1 MTAPFH
7 TIIPSLY
14 PSISYVNVIIMAYD
28 YEPPQSDIFGFF
40 IFTFVAGVVGL
51 TITKDGKFRLTLDY
65 QYLTTVCVAFTV
77 YIFPAIICLRVA
89 RGAALH
95 GPPVPRKLLYA
106 EAGICLA
113 NLMLTIVCGLL
124 KFVPRLTKELGPTD
138 LHKFI
143 NRATYQKAIKRDN
156 KIPKISEGDYLRDH
170 PNLWR
175 FAMAYF
181 FVRFLWI
188 YWVHIPICI
197 GINIYIAAKYHPPVM
212 NFDAIVFWTFVGI
225 VLVAV
230 TTWFCGKICPF
241 QAYIHFILILNSIFT
256 CYFIAD
262 TSYLA
267 NLLLGAL
274 AIYLSTT
281 YDMINEKSL
290 KIKKIY
296 HLPSVWWFEMTA
308 WRSGTPEAEDAPW
321 EKKDKEGGGQG
332 GEEDK
337 EDQQPIQGP
346 IARKPKEK
354 DQMVYESEMGEMDEM
369 PESRVVCPISQPV
382 GFTRSRSGA

>member
-1 MTAPFH
+1 
-7 TIIPSLY
+7 
-14 PSISYVNVIIMAYD
+14 MAYD

-40 IFTFVAGVVGL
+40 IFTFVAGIVGL
-51 TITKDGKFRLTLDY
+51 TITKDGKFRSTLEY
-65 QYLTTVCVAFTV
+65 QYLTTACLAFTV

-95 GPPVPRKLLYA
+95 GPPVPRNLLYA

-113 NLMLTIVCGLL
+113 NLVLTIVCGLL
-124 KFVPRLTKELGPTD
+124 KFVPPLTKRLAPTD
-138 LHKFI
+138 LHKLI
-143 NRATYQKAIKRDN
+143 NRATYQKALERGN
-156 KIPKISEGDYLRDH
+156 KIPEIWEGGYLRDH
-170 PNLWR
+170 PSLWR

-197 GINIYIAAKYHPPVM
+197 GINVYIAAKHHPPVM
-212 NFDAIVFWTFVGI
+212 DFDAIVFWIFIGI

-230 TTWFCGKICPF
+230 TIWFCLKICLF
-241 QAYIHFILILNSIFT
+241 QAYIHFVLILNSIFT

-281 YDMINEKSL
+281 YDMINDRL
-290 KIKKIY
+290 VKKMY
-296 HLPSVWWFEMTA
+296 QLPSAWWFEMTA
-308 WRSGTPEAEDAPW
+308 WRSGTPEAEEAPW
-321 EKKDKEGGGQG
+321 

-337 EDQQPIQGP
+337 AQVQPPLQLVIGP
-346 IARKPKEK
+346 PARKLPKYKAEECEENEEPTPPELKVKWPMGPQPLGGIRGEPQEDNDQNTVQRLEHSGVSEK
-354 DQMVYESEMGEMDEM
+354 EDNEGSSV
-369 PESRVVCPISQPV
+369 
-382 GFTRSRSGA
+382 

>member
-1 MTAPFH
+1 
-7 TIIPSLY
+7 
-14 PSISYVNVIIMAYD
+14 MAYD

-40 IFTFVAGVVGL
+40 IFTFVASVVGL
-51 TITKDGKFRLTLDY
+51 TITKDGKFRLSLAY
-65 QYLTTVCVAFTV
+65 QHLTTACLAFTV
-77 YIFPAIICLRVA
+77 YISPAIICLRVA

-113 NLMLTIVCGLL
+113 NLVLTIVCWLL
-124 KFVPRLTKELGPTD
+124 KFVPHLTKRLALTD
-138 LHKFI
+138 LHELI
-143 NRATYQKAIKRDN
+143 NHATYQKARERDN
-156 KIPKISEGDYLRDH
+156 AIPEIWKWGYLRDH

-188 YWVHIPICI
+188 YWVHIPTCI
-197 GINIYIAAKYHPPVM
+197 GINIYIAAKHHPPVM

-230 TTWFCGKICPF
+230 TTWFCWKISLF

-281 YDMINEKSL
+281 YDMINDQSV
-290 KIKKIY
+290 KKTCQ
-296 HLPSVWWFEMTA
+296 LPSVWWFEMTA
-308 WRSGTPEAEDAPW
+308 WRSGTPEAEEAPW
-321 EKKDKEGGGQG
+321 EEIRQQPIRMRLKPR
-332 GEEDK
+332 EDK
-337 EDQQPIQGP
+337 EEIEEEIEEIRQQPIRMRLKPREDKEEIEEEIEEEVWQQSLDMQVKPHEVWP
-346 IARKPKEK
+346 IRRQPLGMQVKPLE
-354 DQMVYESEMGEMDEM
+354 V
-369 PESRVVCPISQPV
+369 
-382 GFTRSRSGA
+382 